1 MATLCWMRCTCHSC
15 VLPVAAVIVR
25 PYKALYICVAS
36 GLLTLR
42 ILLHGEENENRQKGD
57 LEAQRYSF
65 CDLAA
70 VPANSEMIFMNTF
83 CPVGGLPPKLSKH
96 MVIKKNGE
104 LDFYLN
110 KFLQRFIDI

>member
-1 MATLCWMRCTCHSC
+1 MPC

-25 PYKALYICVAS
+25 AYKALYICVAS

-42 ILLHGEENENRQKGD
+42 ILLHGEENENRREILKPRD
-57 LEAQRYSF
+57 NSF

-83 CPVGGLPPKLSKH
+83 CPVGGLHPKLSKH
-96 MVIKKNGE
+96 LVMKK
-104 LDFYLN
+104 
-110 KFLQRFIDI
+110 K